1 MKIIEYLNAHNGASV
16 RQICEAVQ
24 LTRGTAYRL
33 LETLRSESYLTKEPG
48 SRHYWLT
55 GRVLALSSGYS
66 GDQWIERIARP
77 VVLGFGEEV
86 KWPVR
91 LTTLAAG
98 SLLVR
103 ISTDYFSPF
112 TFEKVPSG
120 RQVDLFT
127 TASGHVYLA
136 FSDPA
141 EIETMLRF
149 HSRASLDFAEE
160 GERLDT
166 RLQRIRDCGFE
177 QLDYRQTGMLA
188 VPVLSSGRIIACLT
202 VEYFSRVVAR
212 EAAIGD
218 LLPPLRR
225 AAEQIGALAAA
236 EPSPQA
242 PSRCAP
248 PR

>member
-1 MKIIEYLNAHNGASV
+1 MPTDVQSARRSLKIIEYLNAHNGASV
-16 RQICEAVQ
+16 RQICDALE

-33 LETLRSESYLTKEPG
+33 LETLRGESYLAKEPG

-77 VVLGFGEEV
+77 FVLALGKEV

-91 LTTLAAG
+91 LTTLASG
-98 SLLVR
+98 SILVR
-103 ISTDYFSPF
+103 ISTDYLSPF
-112 TFEKVPSG
+112 TFDKVPSG

-141 EIETMLRF
+141 EMEMALRF
-149 HSRASLDFAEE
+149 HGGDQRDSADGNEPLHA
-160 GERLDT
+160 

-188 VPVLSSGRIIACLT
+188 VPVLSSGSIIACLT
-202 VEYFSRVVAR
+202 VEYFSRVVTR
-212 EAAIGD
+212 DDAIAS

-225 AAEQIGALAAA
+225 AADQIGAMAA
-236 EPSPQA
+236 P
-242 PSRCAP
+242 
-248 PR
+248 